1 MFDWDEDVFD
11 NPSAVEEVI
20 LKAKAD
26 IEDLFSAEVKQT
38 IEDAAGAKAQLEQL
52 QQKIRS
58 AEYRLGVLQKQVEDA
73 EKRAEQAELYD
84 VPAKYIAKFVR
95 NATGDLAP
103 GDEVWV
109 IVGDG
114 KWENCPTCNGRKK
127 ITAQFGGKD
136 VEVKCPECDGNGR
149 KYKKRSKVEKR
160 TVDSVHLKL
169 CFRSNRVSYWNTE
182 NVYLFG
188 RDSAIDPKFIYRSEE
203 EALAHIAKEG

>member
-52 QQKIRS
+52 QQEIRS
-58 AEYRLGVLQKQVEDA
+58 AEYRLGVLQKQVKDA

-114 KWENCPTCNGRKK
+114 KWENCPTCNGRIK
-127 ITAQFGGKD
+127 ITAQYGGKD
-136 VEVKCPECDGNGR
+136 VEVKCPECDGSGT

-160 TVDSVHLKL
+160 MVESVHLKL
-169 CFRSNRVSYWNTE
+169 CFHSNRVSFWNKE
-182 NVYLFG
+182 NVFLRG
-188 RDSAIDPKFIYRSEE
+188 RDYAIDPKFIYRSEE